1 MKCKVELI
9 VAGKVFYES
18 VHARDYDEARQVAL
32 ARNPNATVIGV
43 NADFFTNDS
52 WNWYIKKTKTMKDQA
67 SIGNESASVKY
78 QRALDL
84 FTESVMKPDH
94 DLRGCAYN
102 QGCYEDLMEIREHVL
117 EYLKTLKDVT
127 YHTNPDES
135 DDIETAKLIE
145 TKPLTKWR

>member
-1 MKCKVELI
+1 MHEKNSADKWDRGRTLLL
-9 VAGKVFYES
+9 ES
-18 VHARDYDEARQVAL
+18 LY
-32 ARNPNATVIGV
+32 
-43 NADFFTNDS
+43 
-52 WNWYIKKTKTMKDQA
+52 
-67 SIGNESASVKY
+67 
-78 QRALDL
+78 
-84 FTESVMKPDH
+84 KPDTK
-94 DLRGCAYN
+94 LRGCAYN